1 MLRLCQKRGFPNFL
15 TVIKRHR
22 PDPFLISYCVDGYS
36 MAMDFRITKRH
47 RERIVALTRE
57 LDEIVLAANGRFY
70 FAKDSTLRPQIVRA
84 YLGQER
90 IDRFM
95 ALKQRCDPEGLI
107 QSNLWR
113 RLFVA

>member
-1 MLRLCQKRGFPNFL
+1 
-15 TVIKRHR
+15 
-22 PDPFLISYCVDGYS
+22 

-47 RERIVALTRE
+47 REGIVALTRE

-70 FAKDSTLRPQIVRA
+70 FAKDSTLRPQIVHA
-84 YLGQER
+84 YLGQAR

>member
-1 MLRLCQKRGFPNFL
+1 
-15 TVIKRHR
+15 
-22 PDPFLISYCVDGYS
+22 
-36 MAMDFRITKRH
+36 
-47 RERIVALTRE
+47 

-84 YLGQER
+84 YLGHER

-95 ALKQRCDPEGLI
+95 VLKQRCDPEELI